1 MKRILAGILVLV
13 VFCCSV
19 LASEMDAVLDSVM
32 DGILSVIAASA
43 SDPPVQL
50 QGVDIETGVGVL
62 PGYVTY
68 TRSDISSYRD
78 ALTFSVSDK
87 LSWYTTF
94 IGSPQSNTTLFLDK
108 ALQGLIEADYS
119 SGEVILDGSVKLRD
133 AERYSLADLSRGKD
147 WSGAFIPVTISLLVS
162 GSAFEEMHI
171 VEGQIDITGMKN
183 STLLVEIEEM
193 MLDGEGIVVE
203 PFYISY

>member
-1 MKRILAGILVLV
+1 MKRILAGILVLI

-19 LASEMDAVLDSVM
+19 TASDMDVVLDSVM

-43 SDPPVQL
+43 SNPPVLL
-50 QGVDIETGVGVL
+50 QGVDIETGNGVL

-68 TRSDISSYRD
+68 TRSDLSSYSD
-78 ALTFSVSDK
+78 SLIFSQSDR

-94 IGSPQSNTTLFLDK
+94 IGSPQANTTLFMERALSSLD
-108 ALQGLIEADYS
+108 QADYHK
-119 SGEVILDGSVKLRD
+119 GEVLLDGSVKIRD
-133 AERYSLADLSRGKD
+133 AERYSLSDLVRGRD

-162 GSAFEEMHI
+162 GTALEEMHV
-171 VEGQIDITGMKN
+171 VEGLIDITGMKN

-193 MLDGEGIVVE
+193 VMDGQEIEVE

>member
-1 MKRILAGILVLV
+1 MKRILAGILVLL
-13 VFCCSV
+13 VFCCPV
-19 LASEMDAVLDSVM
+19 MASDMDVVLDSVM

-43 SDPPVQL
+43 SNPPVQL

-68 TRSDISSYRD
+68 TRSDLSSYSD
-78 ALTFSVSDK
+78 SLIFSQSDR

-94 IGSPQSNTTLFLDK
+94 IGSPQANTTLFMDR
-108 ALQGLIEADYS
+108 ALSSLMEGDYHK
-119 SGEVILDGSVKLRD
+119 GDVILDGSVKIRD
-133 AERYSLADLSRGKD
+133 AERYSLSDLARGRD

-162 GSAFEEMHI
+162 GNALEELHV
-171 VEGQIDITGMKN
+171 VEGHIDITGMKN

-193 MLDGEGIVVE
+193 IMDGQEIEVE